1 MTETAVAMAL
11 TPVSSPHGMNHT
23 CGPLLANCEAVIVDT
38 DSLKSIAPG
47 KGQGELWVRSPSI
60 TLGYIS
66 NPKETNEMFNI
77 AGQGWMRTGDEA
89 EFEKGKVSIEGK
101 VRDEWLLCI
110 RDRLKELIKVLSSD
124 EGKLNLGIW
133 EPSRSCGVGKCVG
146 QSPLHCGSMR
156 CWKA

>member
-1 MTETAVAMAL
+1 MTETAVAITL
-11 TPVSSPHGMNHT
+11 TPVPSPHGMNHT
-23 CGPLLANCEAVIVDT
+23 CGPLLANCEAVIVDM
-38 DSLKSIAPG
+38 DNLKSVAPG

-101 VRDEWLLCI
+101 IRDEWLLCI
-110 RDRLKELIKVLSSD
+110 RDRLKELIKVLSRMK
-124 EGKLNLGIW
+124 GN
-133 EPSRSCGVGKCVG
+133 
-146 QSPLHCGSMR
+146 
-156 CWKA
+156 